1 MRQERTSREAVLSAE
16 GIGLSRAGVTVLAD
30 AGLTVAEGEVV
41 ALLGPNGAGKTSL
54 VECLEG
60 FQRPQS
66 GRIEVLGRDPWRAPG
81 HWRARIG
88 AVLQDCRIE
97 SELTVGEFTAM
108 TRGYYPDPLP
118 VQDVLAAV
126 GLEGLQ
132 RRRVAKLSGGE
143 RRRLDIAMALI
154 GRPELVFLDEPT
166 TGLDAQARRDLWEML
181 HSLRTDGV
189 AMLLTTHLLEEVEA
203 LADRVVILV
212 RGRVRRE
219 GTVAGLRERS
229 GLPARV
235 GFLAPEL
242 TGGTRPPALSEA
254 EYDAPTGRWTLTTD
268 DPAEAVRRLSAA
280 ASREGFSLLDL
291 AVRTPTFE
299 DVYLDLLRSL
309 EVAPR

>member
-1 MRQERTSREAVLSAE
+1 MRKDRASREAVLSAD
-16 GIGLSRAGVTVLAD
+16 GIGLSRAGVTVLAEV
-30 AGLTVAEGEVV
+30 GLTVAEGEVV

-108 TRGYYPDPLP
+108 TRAYYPDALS
-118 VQDVLAAV
+118 VEDALAAV
-126 GLEGLQ
+126 GLEGLH
-132 RRRVAKLSGGE
+132 RRRIAKLSGGE

-166 TGLDAQARRDLWEML
+166 TGLDAQARRDLWEVL
-181 HSLRTDGV
+181 RSLRSDGA

-212 RGRVRRE
+212 QGRVRQE

-242 TGGTRPPALSEA
+242 TSGARPPVLSEA
-254 EYDAPTGRWTLTTD
+254 DHDESTGRWSVTTH
-268 DPAEAVRRLSAA
+268 DPAGEVQRISAA
-280 ASREGFSLLDL
+280 ASREGFTLLDL

-299 DVYLDLLRSL
+299 DVYLDLLNSL
-309 EVAPR
+309 EEAPR